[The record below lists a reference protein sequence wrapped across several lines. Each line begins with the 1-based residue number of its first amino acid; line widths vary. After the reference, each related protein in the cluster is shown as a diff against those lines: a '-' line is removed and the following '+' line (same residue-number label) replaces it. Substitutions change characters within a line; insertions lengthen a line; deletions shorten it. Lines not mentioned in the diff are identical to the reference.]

1 MPAPHPQ
8 FPHIFRPL
16 ELRGVTLRNRI
27 AISGR
32 FAGWWVGERGLPTD
46 AFVAYLEERA
56 RGGVGL
62 FVIGATSPEPG
73 SGWLENVSDDIIPRY
88 AALVEAGH
96 RHGAA
101 VFAQLCHPGFK
112 PLPGTPI
119 IEPPPSAQ
127 SEANPPTT
135 EPAPHPAAGLA
146 PQRYEPTIAD
156 LRRLVKSFAAAAK
169 RAAQGSVDG
178 VELHSHESFL
188 HAQMLNPLW
197 NRRRDEYGGS
207 LDKRMRFLIE
217 TLAAM
222 RE

>member
-62 FVIGATSPEPG
+62 FVIGATSPETG
-73 SGWLENVSDDIIPRY
+73 SGWMENVSDEIIPRY
-88 AALVEAGH
+88 RALVEAGH
-96 RHGAA
+96 RHGTA
-101 VFAQLCHPGFK
+101 VFAQLCHPGFR

-119 IEPPPSAQ
+119 IEDPPGAAATQPTWRGAERIVPSVGDLHRLV
-127 SEANPPTT
+127 EAFGK
-135 EPAPHPAAGLA
+135 AAG
-146 PQRYEPTIAD
+146 
-156 LRRLVKSFAAAAK
+156 
-169 RAAQGSVDG
+169 RAARGGVDG
-178 VELHSHESFL
+178 LELHSHESFL

-197 NRRRDEYGGS
+197 NTRDDDYGGT
-207 LDKRMRFLIE
+207 LENRMRFMIE
-217 TLAAM
+217 TLAA
-222 RE
+222 